1 MRKTTRT
8 VIALAA
14 GAAALA
20 MTAATSF
27 AASHY
32 EGTWKVK
39 DTEGTPFDIVLSG
52 DGNANASLRGEEK
65 IGTWKENGGAVVI
78 SWKDG
83 WHSQIAKHGDGYIK
97 KSWDEKKTMDDA
109 PTNSSDAIKQ

>member
-1 MRKTTRT
+1 MRKISRT
-8 VIALAA
+8 MLAVAA

-32 EGTWKVK
+32 EGTWHVK
-39 DTEGTPFDIVLSG
+39 DTEGTPFDIILSG
-52 DGNANASLRGEEK
+52 DGKANAHLRGEEK
-65 IGTWKENGGAVVI
+65 IGTWSEKDGAVLIV
-78 SWKDG
+78 WKDG
-83 WHSQIAKHGDGYIK
+83 WHSQIAKHGSGYMK

-109 PTNSSDAIKQ
+109 PTNSSDATKK

>member
-8 VIALAA
+8 MICLAA
-14 GAAALA
+14 GAVAFA
-20 MTAATSF
+20 MTAAASF
-27 AASHY
+27 AANHY

-39 DTEGTPFDIVLSG
+39 DTEGTPFDIILSG
-52 DGNANASLRGEEK
+52 NGDANASLRGEEK
-65 IGTWKENGGAVVI
+65 IGTWKEKDGVVVI

-83 WHSQIAKHGDGYIK
+83 WHSQIAKNGDGYVK

-109 PTNSSDAIKQ
+109 PTNSSDVIKQ

>member
-8 VIALAA
+8 LISLAA

-20 MTAATSF
+20 LTSAASF
-27 AASHY
+27 AASQF

-39 DTEGTPFDIVLSG
+39 DTEGTPFDIKLSKNG
-52 DGNANASLRGEEK
+52 DANAHLRGEEK
-65 IGTWKENGGAVVI
+65 IGTWKEKDGMVVI

-83 WHSQIAKHGDGYIK
+83 WHSQIAKNGDGYMK

-109 PTNSSDAIKQ
+109 PTNSSDAIKK